1 MSKFNESVNHKLRW
15 QKKPTFSVLEKS
27 LINIYF
33 GPITWLVSMCC
44 YFSYNFTLS
53 MANNNGKLLNIWLNI
68 LEKNMFLQIIK

>member
-1 MSKFNESVNHKLRW
+1 MNLLITNFGD
-15 QKKPTFSVLEKS
+15 KKTYFLSFRKVIDKYLFWSYNLTCFYVL
-27 LINIYF
+27 
-33 GPITWLVSMCC
+33 